1 MLSVVSDMESNFFFL
16 DLISRYLTSR
26 ETAIEKPDTETKRL
40 RPVLSSYIIMNL
52 PGLIKL

>member
-40 RPVLSSYIIMNL
+40 RPVISSYIIMNL